1 MLSKININSKKQIL
15 IVYIVLIVITL
26 VVFWQVNQ
34 YNFINVDDD
43 VYVTENSHIH
53 FGITFDGFCWAF
65 STTYAE
71 FWHPL
76 TWLSLMLD
84 YQLYGLNAGG
94 YHLTNLILHIMST
107 LLLFWLFNR
116 MTGATWR
123 SAFLA
128 ALFALHPLRVESVA
142 WVAERK
148 DVLSAFFWMLTLCL
162 YVYYT
167 EKPVIRRYLLI
178 LLSFACGLMSKPMV
192 VTLPIVMI
200 LLDYWP
206 LGRLQSQKIGTNL
219 MMDVVPIYT
228 KQRKQKN
235 KSIKGA
241 LKKNISPPNDQKSSE
256 AKIAGI
262 IPLWQLREKIPFFIF
277 SAAFSIITIYAQY
290 NARIKH
296 PSQPLGF
303 GIANAPIFFVTYLEK
318 IFWPHDLAL
327 GYPSSDQIPVWQ
339 ILGATLLILVIST
352 AVIITVKRLQHLFV
366 GWLWYA
372 ITILPVIGIIPI
384 GSPMADRY
392 IYLPSIGIAIM
403 LGWGIPSLIKSEEI
417 RKKILFPAGIAALA
431 ILAVLTWQQCGY
443 WKNSITLFNHTLQV
457 TKNNHFAHNNRG
469 VAYDELGQNQLAIE
483 DYNEAIRLKPDLA
496 GTYNNRGVV
505 YNKLG
510 QYQLAIEDYNKAI
523 RLKPDYAKTYNN
535 RGFVYNKLGQYQQAI
550 EDYDEAIRLKPDYAG
565 AYNNRGIAYNML
577 GQNQL
582 AIEDY
587 NKAIRLKPDYAEAYN
602 NRGNVYNNL
611 GQYQLAIEDYNEAI
625 RLKPDY
631 VNAYLNRGF
640 IYTKIAEYQ
649 KAIEDYNEAIRL
661 KPDLADA
668 YNNRGIAYLLQ
679 GNKKL
684 GCFDAQKACGMG
696 ICKALELAKGKSY
709 CR

>member
-235 KSIKGA
+235 KSKKVA
-241 LKKNISPPNDQKSSE
+241 LKKNISPPDDLRLSE

-277 SAAFSIITIYAQY
+277 SAFFSIITLYAQY
-290 NARIKH
+290 NSYIKH
-296 PSQPLGF
+296 PLQPLGF
-303 GIANAPIFFVTYLEK
+303 RIANAPIFFVTYLEK

-327 GYPSSDQIPVWQ
+327 HYPYSDQIPVWQ
-339 ILGATLLILVIST
+339 ILVAALLILVIST
-352 AVIITVKRLQHLFV
+352 TVIIAVKRLPYLLV
-366 GWLWYA
+366 GWLWYT
-372 ITILPVIGIIPI
+372 ITILPVIGIIPV
-384 GSPMADRY
+384 GDPMADRY

-403 LGWGIPSLIKSEEI
+403 LGWGIPSLIKSDET
-417 RKKILFPAGIAALA
+417 RKKILFPVGITTLA
-431 ILAVLTWQQCGY
+431 IMVVLTWQQCGY
-443 WKNSITLFNHTLQV
+443 WKNSITLFNHALRV
-457 TKNNHFAHNNRG
+457 TKNNAFAHNGRG
-469 VAYDELGQNQLAIE
+469 IAYDKLGQYQLAIK
-483 DYNEAIRLKPDLA
+483 DYNEAIRLKPDLVGA
-496 GTYNNRGVV
+496 YNNRGNI
-505 YNKLG
+505 YDKLG
-510 QYQLAIEDYNKAI
+510 QYQLAIEDFN
-523 RLKPDYAKTYNN
+523 
-535 RGFVYNKLGQYQQAI
+535 
-550 EDYDEAIRLKPDYAG
+550 EAIRLKPDLVG
-565 AYNNRGIAYNML
+565 
-577 GQNQL
+577 
-582 AIEDY
+582 
-587 NKAIRLKPDYAEAYN
+587 AYN
-602 NRGNVYNNL
+602 NRGNVFDKLGQYQLAIEDFNEAIRLKPDLALTYNNRGNVHYKL

-625 RLKPDY
+625 RLKPDLAL
-631 VNAYLNRGF
+631 AYNNRGNV
-640 IYTKIAEYQ
+640 YNKLSQYQ
-649 KAIEDYNEAIRL
+649 LAIEDYNEAISL
-661 KPDLADA
+661 KPDLVLA
-668 YNNRGIAYLLQ
+668 YNNRGLAYLAQ
-679 GNKKL
+679 GNKNL
-684 GCFDAQKACGMG
+684 GCFNAQMSCEMG
-696 ICKALELAKGKSY
+696 VCKTLELAKSNGD
-709 CR
+709 CL